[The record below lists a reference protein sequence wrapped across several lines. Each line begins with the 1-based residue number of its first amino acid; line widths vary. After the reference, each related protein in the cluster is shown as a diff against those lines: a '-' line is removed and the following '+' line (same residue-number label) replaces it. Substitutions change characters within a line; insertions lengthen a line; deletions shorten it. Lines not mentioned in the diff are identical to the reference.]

1 MKRSVIVLIVFGA
14 ALLASLLWAPW
25 TPVPLP
31 TPTPPQVMAPAPAG
45 GNGTPAG
52 PAVGSAVPSTDQ
64 AQLIKPPPGVRD
76 LKWEELMPAG
86 WNPRQAID
94 RLNLKNVGD
103 NDPRANELLAEVR
116 AEWDRA
122 PVVKKLA
129 GQKVRLPGYI
139 VGLEGDGEGVRE
151 FLLVP
156 YFGACIHVPAPPSN
170 QIVHVFADRS
180 VPDALLYEAVWI
192 TGVIELEQVD
202 TALGSAGY
210 RIRQATVEPYGKP
223 ANR

>member
-1 MKRSVIVLIVFGA
+1 MNRIMIVLGVVGA
-14 ALLASLLWAPW
+14 GLLASLLPEVSTVAAQT
-25 TPVPLP
+25 TPKPK
-31 TPTPPQVMAPAPAG
+31 TAAAG
-45 GNGTPAG
+45 KAA
-52 PAVGSAVPSTDQ
+52 PAVGDPVPPATIP

-76 LKWEELMPAG
+76 LKWDELMPSD
-86 WNPRQAID
+86 WNPRKAID
-94 RLNLKNVGD
+94 RLNLKNMSD

-139 VGLEGDGEGVRE
+139 VSLEGDGKGVRE

-156 YFGACIHVPAPPSN
+156 YFGACIHVPPPPSN
-170 QIVHVFADRS
+170 QVVHVFTDKP
-180 VPDALLYEAVWI
+180 VPEKLVYEPVWV
-192 TGVIELEQVD
+192 TGVLELEQVD

-210 RIRQATVEPYGKP
+210 QIRQANVGQYGAP
-223 ANR
+223 STR